1 MVPKDMLKSIVFFED
16 LSDEMLERM
25 AAIADLRHY
34 TEGEYLNKRR
44 NPADNFYII
53 LEGAISLETE
63 DITGKK
69 HNLETL
75 MVGAALGF
83 SSLIE
88 TESKRYLCDA
98 RVITTPTRTLR
109 FKASD
114 LISMFYLDFELGFLI
129 MKKIAL
135 IAKRRLLYRT
145 LPLASLTA

>member
-16 LSDEMLERM
+16 LSDEMLERI
-25 AAIADLRHY
+25 AVIADLRHY

-75 MVGAALGF
+75 MAGAALGF

-109 FKASD
+109 FRASD